1 MSTIIETPQILKTK
15 DYSIFKTVDFN
26 RDKNKKHI
34 QNVIKM
40 IKKENLLHLHPI
52 LVNMN
57 MEVIDGQ
64 HRLEAAKQLNLEIFY
79 IQANLSYEHILS
91 SNLIQKNASLN
102 DVIKFYA
109 IKDSIPSY
117 VFLHQSL
124 QSNNLSAKGIIGLIF
139 GSCMPALIEQIKDG
153 KFQIPHNNEKLNRF
167 LELYKNFIEFAKSKR
182 ITPSSMFANSNFTI
196 AFRNL
201 IMVDGFS
208 EQIFM
213 NKLDMR
219 WFELK
224 PQINSK
230 EWTKQLI
237 NIYNWK
243 NHNPIQNY
251 AETY

>member
-1 MSTIIETPQILKTK
+1 MTIPQIQKTK
-15 DYSIFKTVDFN
+15 DYSIFNTVNFN
-26 RDKNKKHI
+26 RDKSKKHI
-34 QNVIKM
+34 QDVIKV

-52 LVNMN
+52 LVNHN

-64 HRLEAAKQLNLEIFY
+64 HRLAAAKELDLEIFY
-79 IQANLSYEHILS
+79 IQSDISYEHILA

-117 VFLHQSL
+117 IFLYQALQSL
-124 QSNNLSAKGIIGLIF
+124 NLSAKGLIGLIF
-139 GSCMPALIEQIKDG
+139 GSCMPALIEQLKDG
-153 KFQIPHNNEKLNRF
+153 KFQIPHNATVLNGF
-167 LELYKNFIEFAKSKR
+167 IESYKKFIEFAKSKR
-182 ITPSSMFANSNFTI
+182 ITPYSMFSNSNFTI

-201 IMVDGFS
+201 LMINGFS
-208 EQIFM
+208 EQTFM
-213 NKLDMR
+213 NKLEMR

-224 PQINSK
+224 PQMNSK